1 MTRYKREFW
10 LDARKDDELLLLETI
25 DQLKQQR
32 SFTATLRDGIR
43 LIVDLRAGR
52 LDVLFELFPFTRER
66 LNTTPPTS
74 GDLERRLDELQRL
87 IVGQGGNITA
97 PPPNYPIMKSAGAPK
112 ALNVP
117 TTALPRFDDDEDGE
131 TVVLKKGTE
140 SSAGLNFLSA
150 AFSLQQ

>member
-1 MTRYKREFW
+1 MARYKLEFW
-10 LDARKDDELLLLETI
+10 LDARKDDELVLLETI

-52 LDVLFELFPFTRER
+52 LDVLFELFPFTKER

-87 IVGQGGNITA
+87 IVAQGGITA
-97 PPPNYPIMKSAGAPK
+97 PPPNYPAMKPAGAPK

-117 TTALPRFDDDEDGE
+117 TVTLPHFDDDDGE
-131 TVVLKKGTE
+131 TIVLKKGNNSE
-140 SSAGLNFLSA
+140 AGLNFLAA
-150 AFSLQQ
+150 AFGLQQ